1 MEMRDFANAPLVDS
15 MLPMQGTLVWTN
27 SRRWWRTG
35 KPGMLQSM
43 GSQRVRHNWASKQQ
57 QRELQISEWPGL
69 DYLLILESK
78 VESIPSK
85 LLAWEIEKC
94 TCLKRLLYVV
104 FFYLFVF
111 SKKREKAFWEGEN
124 NTWLSLKF
132 LQSPIQSTIKKKK
145 ILHERTRNL
154 GISVSGNKE
163 LPIVLKSYQIKVKFL
178 LYRLPQ
184 FTFSC
189 LLIL

>member
-15 MLPMQGTLVWTN
+15 MLPMQGTWVWTN

-94 TCLKRLLYVV
+94 TCLKRLLYVGFFFV
-104 FFYLFVF
+104 FLFFFF
-111 SKKREKAFWEGEN
+111 SKKGRKPSGKVKIILDYHWN
-124 NTWLSLKF
+124 SYKVLSS
-132 LQSPIQSTIKKKK
+132 LQLKKKK
-145 ILHERTRNL
+145 NSTWKNKK
-154 GISVSGNKE
+154 SGNFCFRQQRITNSIEE
-163 LPIVLKSYQIKVKFL
+163 LSNQ
-178 LYRLPQ
+178 
-184 FTFSC
+184 S
-189 LLIL
+189 

>member
-1 MEMRDFANAPLVDS
+1 
-15 MLPMQGTLVWTN
+15 MLPVQGTWVWTN

-35 KPGMLQSM
+35 KPGMLQPM
-43 GSQRVRHNWASKQQ
+43 GSQRARHNWASKQQ

-94 TCLKRLLYVV
+94 TCLKRLLCVCV
-104 FFYLFVF
+104 CVCVCFPKKGESLLGRWKQYLTITEIPTK
-111 SKKREKAFWEGEN
+111 SY
-124 NTWLSLKF
+124 
-132 LQSPIQSTIKKKK
+132 PIYNWKKK

>member
-1 MEMRDFANAPLVDS
+1 
-15 MLPMQGTLVWTN
+15 MQGTWVWTN

-94 TCLKRLLYVV
+94 TCLKRLLCVCV
-104 FFYLFVF
+104 CVCVCVF
-111 SKKREKAFWEGEN
+111 SKKGRKPSGKVKTILDYHWN
-124 NTWLSLKF
+124 SYKVLSN
-132 LQSPIQSTIKKKK
+132 LQLKKKK
-145 ILHERTRNL
+145 NSTWQNQK
-154 GISVSGNKE
+154 SGNFCFRQQRITNSIE
-163 LPIVLKSYQIKVKFL
+163 
-178 LYRLPQ
+178 
-184 FTFSC
+184 
-189 LLIL
+189 

>member
-1 MEMRDFANAPLVDS
+1 
-15 MLPMQGTLVWTN
+15 MLPVQGTWVWTN

-35 KPGMLQSM
+35 KPGMLQPM
-43 GSQRVRHNWASKQQ
+43 GSQRARHNWASKQQ

-69 DYLLILESK
+69 HYLLILESK

-94 TCLKRLLYVV
+94 TCLKRLLCVCVCVCVCV
-104 FFYLFVF
+104 FQ
-111 SKKREKAFWEGEN
+111 KREKAFWEGEN

-132 LQSPIQSTIKKKK
+132 LQSPIQSTIEKKKK